1 MEKKSAIEILAELEK
16 LPAEK
21 TLTKKELEK
30 ISGLTDVTVSKT
42 IDASTLSTSDR
53 EYKVSDLIEWYIPAR
68 QGIDEGKTY
77 EEIKQI
83 LLSKRGVPEKV
94 DTSSA
99 LDLLLIE
106 GVTGMIGG
114 RLELL
119 LRQMPALINVAFQGI
134 LDNPKLRAEIVN
146 KMISQ
151 SKVEP
156 LTLDAEVTSTKLLP
170 SNDKEQ

>member
-1 MEKKSAIEILAELEK
+1 MEKKSAIEINGELVK
-16 LPAEK
+16 LPKSK
-21 TLTKKELEK
+21 TLTKKELEP
-30 ISGLTDVTVSKT
+30 ISGLTDVSVSKT
-42 IDASTLSTSDR
+42 IYASTLSTSDR

-77 EEIKQI
+77 EEIRQI
-83 LLSKRGVPEKV
+83 LLSKRGVQEKV